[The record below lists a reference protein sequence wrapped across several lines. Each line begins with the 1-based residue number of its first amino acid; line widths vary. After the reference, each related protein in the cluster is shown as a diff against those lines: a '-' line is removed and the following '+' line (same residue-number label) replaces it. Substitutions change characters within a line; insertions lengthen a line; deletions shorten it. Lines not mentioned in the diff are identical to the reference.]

1 ALVDIPL
8 FWTLMSLMF
17 GVLLLVSRTCPLQAS
32 GVVSLIV
39 CIFGYGISL
48 VLLVYLI
55 AFKFRRGRSNRYIW
69 CLVFI
74 LVSEELLRF

>member
-1 ALVDIPL
+1 ALVDVPL

-17 GVLLLVSRTCPLQAS
+17 GILLLVSRTCPLQAS
-32 GVVSLIV
+32 GVLSLII

-55 AFKFRRGRSNRYIW
+55 AFKFRMGRSNHYFW
-69 CLVFI
+69 SLFFI
-74 LVSEELLRF
+74 LVS